1 MIKFAA
7 FLGASF
13 LATTSA
19 LDLGM
24 EVESLEDTYPEYSFA
39 ELDIE
44 KLLPMQENAKYIKE
58 IERDLKIAK
67 HKTKALRKGDKKK
80 PAADAEWQLLI
91 DRRSACKK
99 PKQTKDDVALCRE
112 GKRAGA
118 KDVKK
123 PVSGKDGK
131 GKGIVG
137 KTDARKKETDA
148 NKA

>member
-67 HKTKALRKGDKKK
+67 HKTKALSKGDKKK

-99 PKQTKDDVALCRE
+99 PKQTKEVVALCRE
-112 GKRAGA
+112 GKKAGA
-118 KDVKK
+118 KHVKK
-123 PVSGKDGK
+123 PVPGKK
-131 GKGIVG
+131 VEKPAESPKVV
-137 KTDARKKETDA
+137 
-148 NKA
+148 